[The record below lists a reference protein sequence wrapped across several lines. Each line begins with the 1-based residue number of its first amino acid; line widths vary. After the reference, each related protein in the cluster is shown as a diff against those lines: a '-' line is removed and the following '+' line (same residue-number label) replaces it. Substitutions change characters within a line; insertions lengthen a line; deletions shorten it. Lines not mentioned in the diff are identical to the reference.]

1 MYKKQTCSSSKSA
14 CGALSAGWQ
23 AAKAQPA
30 GRVNWKEKNVRLLQG
45 LSVVLDMEMLL
56 GKPEEEKGQGFA
68 HVASSELDPLL
79 GCPDFTKGQAFF
91 MGWNIRMYKL
101 L

>member
-1 MYKKQTCSSSKSA
+1 M
-14 CGALSAGWQ
+14 
-23 AAKAQPA
+23 
-30 GRVNWKEKNVRLLQG
+30 
-45 LSVVLDMEMLL
+45 VLDMEMLL

-68 HVASSELDPLL
+68 YVASSELDPLL